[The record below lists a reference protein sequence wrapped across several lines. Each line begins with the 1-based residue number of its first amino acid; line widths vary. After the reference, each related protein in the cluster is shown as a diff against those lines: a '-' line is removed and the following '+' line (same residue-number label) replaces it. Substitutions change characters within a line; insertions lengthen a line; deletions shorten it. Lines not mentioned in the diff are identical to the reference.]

1 MPSIEIDFT
10 QYLPG
15 LSTFFSFF
23 EVLKEHHFI
32 EDIKVII
39 QSKGLPP
46 VLRVFRHE
54 ELPLV

>member
-1 MPSIEIDFT
+1 
-10 QYLPG
+10 
-15 LSTFFSFF
+15 
-23 EVLKEHHFI
+23 LKEHHFI